1 MGLGKGPAPLC
12 TGRQRI
18 CQESL
23 GPHQPSLWASRER
36 PGVKTDS
43 WKSGQPCLP
52 LRAETP
58 PIPQGDPPVNRVPV
72 NGQQRLVLRLGPD
85 PQAVLRP
92 WSQSIPESTAKAWRF
107 VLPPT
112 PLHGHCPLP
121 SVDCRAIS
129 QIYLTLP
136 SFFPLTPFLCKHV
149 SLFFPLP
156 FFGCSTSP

>member
-1 MGLGKGPAPLC
+1 MGLGKGSAPLS
-12 TGRQRI
+12 TGRQRS

-23 GPHQPSLWASRER
+23 GPHPAEPLGIWRKAWGQDRQLEIWPALSPSSSRNTSCQTGRPSSEQSPCEWAA
-36 PGVKTDS
+36 KDDS
-43 WKSGQPCLP
+43 EAQ
-52 LRAETP
+52 
-58 PIPQGDPPVNRVPV
+58 
-72 NGQQRLVLRLGPD
+72 PD

-92 WSQSIPESTAKAWRF
+92 QSWSIPESTAKAWRF
-107 VLPPT
+107 ILT
-112 PLHGHCPLP
+112 PVHGHCPLP

-156 FFGCSTSP
+156 FFGCSASP